1 MWVATGGVV
10 SNKADEKGREQLI
23 GAGSPWREIRK
34 AHTKTSIWKQ
44 MENMTIEEQPRET
57 VIVGAKRKLDDREIG
72 MELDPDS
79 EEKRSAKR
87 NKLVDELVSN
97 VLAECLDSGDSWD
110 ETYLG
115 KLGKKDEDGVK
126 GNPENLSKCLLKCL
140 VG

>member
-1 MWVATGGVV
+1 MV
-10 SNKADEKGREQLI
+10 SIKEEDKGPEKLI

-57 VIVGAKRKLDDREIG
+57 VIVGAKRKLDDGEIG
-72 MELDPDS
+72 MELDPDL

-87 NKLVDELVSN
+87 NKLEEELLLD
-97 VLAECLDSGDSWD
+97 VLAECLDSVDWKE

-115 KLGKKDEDGVK
+115 KLVKKEVSDDEGGKNVGEEV
-126 GNPENLSKCLLKCL
+126 LLNFFFY
-140 VG
+140 